1 MANVSVRIAREYRL
15 TIGEARFSD
24 GGMSSIHDMLKKA
37 RSVVRRKGVALDD
50 ADDVVQ
56 EAFVRLAAYT
66 RAHEVRSQEAFLVNA
81 AVNISRDQARRRKRE
96 PFEAAEGDIELIA
109 DHAPEPEQVVRA
121 REALRRAAAGL
132 ARLDEKTRRMLL
144 AQRLEGLTFPQI
156 AAREGMSVSA
166 VEKQV
171 ARAVMYLIKWMDG
184 W

>member
-1 MANVSVRIAREYRL
+1 
-15 TIGEARFSD
+15 
-24 GGMSSIHDMLKKA
+24 MSSILEMIKKA
-37 RSVVRRKGVALDD
+37 RSVVRRHGVSLDD
-50 ADDVVQ
+50 AEDVVQ

-81 AVNISRDQARRRKRE
+81 ALNISRDQARRRKRA
-96 PFEAAEGDIELIA
+96 PFEQVEGELELIA
-109 DHAPEPEQVVRA
+109 DHAPEPEQIVRA
-121 REALRRAAAGL
+121 REGLRRAAAGL
-132 ARLDEKTRRMLL
+132 ARLDPRTRRMLL

-156 AAREGMSVSA
+156 AAREGLSVSA